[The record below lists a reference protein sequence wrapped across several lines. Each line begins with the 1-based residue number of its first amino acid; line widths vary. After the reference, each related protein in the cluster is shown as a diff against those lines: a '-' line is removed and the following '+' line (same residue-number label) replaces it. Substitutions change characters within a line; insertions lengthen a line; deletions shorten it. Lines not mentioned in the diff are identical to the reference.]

1 MTTFLD
7 NFDPSGV
14 EHYNWKSMKVRTR
27 KDVSVVYCKRKRNIL
42 WNVRVFK
49 ASSRRWNSSH
59 VPYDSTNI
67 PEKIYIPYIPN
78 SKMPNAKWIKKKG
91 RSPIDPQVQ
100 SKGAEREKV
109 RAGRKPKQAIFP
121 GCRRSE
127 KGQRTEGP
135 RASDIR
141 TGERRSRIKYR
152 HLLHSTRCS

>member
-1 MTTFLD
+1 MRVQRIRKSQRQRNMMFRLFIANAKGTFFGMSESL
-7 NFDPSGV
+7 
-14 EHYNWKSMKVRTR
+14 EE
-27 KDVSVVYCKRKRNIL
+27 
-42 WNVRVFK
+42 
-49 ASSRRWNSSH
+49 SSRRWNSSH

-109 RAGRKPKQAIFP
+109 RARRKPKQAIFP

-127 KGQRTEGP
+127 RGQRTEGP

-141 TGERRSRIKYR
+141 TGESSFHKWWKP
-152 HLLHSTRCS
+152 LGWRCAWA